1 MAGNLIGKGDNMA
14 TVEKYVPTR
23 WVNET
28 TPIDEN
34 KMNHIE
40 QQLENSQKAENLLS
54 GIIIRDRLPVANQTE
69 RGAITLSNSL
79 NNSNYVD
86 GVAATPKAIYDLKM
100 NSAVVVDNDNGSRVA
115 KKAAIADRLQNDVQ
129 INLASGVTG
138 AVTFNKGG
146 TYSLNATVVPSKH
159 RHTYEQIESYAKAS
173 TPGIVYSFSSPSETP
188 ESPNTYDVPNIAYIR
203 STVRDLTAGINNA
216 QNLANTNRDNLN
228 KILALNPAYVSNS
241 TALGKW
247 KASFDSLLAWKERDF
262 ANYKTEIQNN
272 LNSLS
277 QKDEEL
283 LQLIGSTKLRLET
296 SIASVDSAA
305 KQNATNIQS
314 LTTSA
319 TEDREL
325 LNSVNNMTLELKQS
339 QIRQNAQIELM
350 KKQIDKLEQGLLNL
364 ADHLRLSEDI
374 LFAPRPNSDEQE

>member
-14 TVEKYVPTR
+14 TVEKYIPTR

-28 TPIDEN
+28 TPIDEY

-79 NNSNYVD
+79 NSSNYVD

-203 STVRDLTAGINNA
+203 STVRDLTTGINNA
-216 QNLANTNRDNLN
+216 QTLANTNRDNLN
-228 KILALNPAYVSNS
+228 KVLALNSSYVTNS

-262 ANYKTEIQNN
+262 ANYKTGIQNN

-296 SIASVDSAA
+296 SIASVESAV
-305 KQNATNIQS
+305 KQNAINIQS
-314 LTTSA
+314 LTTA
-319 TEDREL
+319 AREDRKL
-325 LNSVNNMTLELKQS
+325 LNSVDFMTLQLKQVQTRQS
-339 QIRQNAQIELM
+339 ALIEQMKTQIN
-350 KKQIDKLEQGLLNL
+350 KLEQGLLNL
-364 ADHLRLSEDI
+364 ADYLRLSEDI
-374 LFAPRPNSDEQE
+374 LFAPRPNSYEQE

>member
-1 MAGNLIGKGDNMA
+1 MA

-79 NNSNYVD
+79 NSPNYAN

-188 ESPNTYDVPNIAYIR
+188 ENPNTYDVPNIAYIR
-203 STVRDLTAGINNA
+203 STVRDLTASINNA

-228 KILALNPAYVSNS
+228 KVLALNSSYVTNS

-262 ANYKTEIQNN
+262 ANYKTGIQNN

-325 LNSVNNMTLELKQS
+325 LNSVQDMALKLQQS
-339 QIRQNAQIELM
+339 QIQQNAQIELM

>member
-1 MAGNLIGKGDNMA
+1 MA

-28 TPIDEN
+28 TPIDEY

-79 NNSNYVD
+79 NSPNYAN

-203 STVRDLTAGINNA
+203 STVRDLTASINNA
-216 QNLANTNRDNLN
+216 QTLANTNRDNLN
-228 KILALNPAYVSNS
+228 KVLALNSSYVTNS

-247 KASFDSLLAWKERDF
+247 KASFDNLLAWKERDF
-262 ANYKTEIQNN
+262 ANYKTGIQNN

-339 QIRQNAQIELM
+339 QIQQNAQIELM

>member
-1 MAGNLIGKGDNMA
+1 MA

-79 NNSNYVD
+79 NSPNYAN

-159 RHTYEQIESYAKAS
+159 KHTYEQIESYAKAS

-203 STVRDLTAGINNA
+203 STVRDLTASINNA

-228 KILALNPAYVSNS
+228 KVLALNSSYVTNS

-247 KASFDSLLAWKERDF
+247 KASFDNLLAWKERDF

-339 QIRQNAQIELM
+339 QIQQNAQIELM

>member
-1 MAGNLIGKGDNMA
+1 MA

-28 TPIDEN
+28 TPIDEY

-79 NNSNYVD
+79 NSPNYAN

-138 AVTFNKGG
+138 SVTFNKGG
-146 TYSLNATVVPSKH
+146 TYSLNATVIPSKH
-159 RHTYEQIESYAKAS
+159 KHTYEQIESYAKAS
-173 TPGIVYSFSSPSETP
+173 TPGIVYSFSSSSEAP
-188 ESPNTYDVPNIAYIR
+188 ESPNAHDVPNIAYIR
-203 STVRDLTAGINNA
+203 STVRDLTASINNA

-262 ANYKTEIQNN
+262 ANYKTGIQNN

-339 QIRQNAQIELM
+339 QIQQNAQIELM

>member
-1 MAGNLIGKGDNMA
+1 MA

-79 NNSNYVD
+79 NSPNYAN

-138 AVTFNKGG
+138 SVTFNKGG
-146 TYSLNATVVPSKH
+146 TYSLNATVIPSKH
-159 RHTYEQIESYAKAS
+159 KHTYEQIES
-173 TPGIVYSFSSPSETP
+173 
-188 ESPNTYDVPNIAYIR
+188 
-203 STVRDLTAGINNA
+203 
-216 QNLANTNRDNLN
+216 
-228 KILALNPAYVSNS
+228 
-241 TALGKW
+241 
-247 KASFDSLLAWKERDF
+247 
-262 ANYKTEIQNN
+262 
-272 LNSLS
+272 
-277 QKDEEL
+277 
-283 LQLIGSTKLRLET
+283 
-296 SIASVDSAA
+296 
-305 KQNATNIQS
+305 
-314 LTTSA
+314 
-319 TEDREL
+319 
-325 LNSVNNMTLELKQS
+325 
-339 QIRQNAQIELM
+339 
-350 KKQIDKLEQGLLNL
+350 
-364 ADHLRLSEDI
+364 
-374 LFAPRPNSDEQE
+374 

>member
-1 MAGNLIGKGDNMA
+1 MA

-28 TPIDEN
+28 TPIDEY

-79 NNSNYVD
+79 NSPNYAN

-138 AVTFNKGG
+138 SVTFNKGG

-159 RHTYEQIESYAKAS
+159 KHTYEQIESYAKAS

-203 STVRDLTAGINNA
+203 STVRDLTASINNA

-262 ANYKTEIQNN
+262 ANYKTGIQNN

-339 QIRQNAQIELM
+339 QIQQNAQIELM

>member
-1 MAGNLIGKGDNMA
+1 MA

-79 NNSNYVD
+79 NSPNYAN

-138 AVTFNKGG
+138 SVTFNKGG

-203 STVRDLTAGINNA
+203 STVRDLTASINNA

-228 KILALNPAYVSNS
+228 KILALNSSYVTNS

-262 ANYKTEIQNN
+262 ANYKTGIQNN

-339 QIRQNAQIELM
+339 QIQQNAQIELM
-350 KKQIDKLEQGLLNL
+350 KKQISKLEQGLLNL

>member
-1 MAGNLIGKGDNMA
+1 MA

-79 NNSNYVD
+79 NSPNYAN

-138 AVTFNKGG
+138 SVTFNKGG

-203 STVRDLTAGINNA
+203 STVRDLTASINNA

-228 KILALNPAYVSNS
+228 KVLALNSSYVTNS

-247 KASFDSLLAWKERDF
+247 KASFDNLLAWKERDF

-339 QIRQNAQIELM
+339 QIQQNAQIELM

>member
-28 TPIDEN
+28 TPIDEY

-79 NNSNYVD
+79 NSPNYAN

-203 STVRDLTAGINNA
+203 STVRDLTASINNA
-216 QNLANTNRDNLN
+216 QTLANTNRDNLN
-228 KILALNPAYVSNS
+228 KVLALNSSYVTNS

-247 KASFDSLLAWKERDF
+247 KASFDNLLAWKERDF
-262 ANYKTEIQNN
+262 ANYKTGIQNN

-339 QIRQNAQIELM
+339 QIQQNAQIELM
-350 KKQIDKLEQGLLNL
+350 KTQISKLEQGLLNL
-364 ADHLRLSEDI
+364 ADYLRLSEDI

>member
-1 MAGNLIGKGDNMA
+1 MA

-28 TPIDEN
+28 TPIDEY

-79 NNSNYVD
+79 NSPNYAN

-138 AVTFNKGG
+138 SVTFNKGG

-203 STVRDLTAGINNA
+203 STVRDLTASINNA

-228 KILALNPAYVSNS
+228 KILALNSSYVTNS

-247 KASFDSLLAWKERDF
+247 KASFDNLLAWKERDF

-325 LNSVNNMTLELKQS
+325 LNSVQDMVLKLQQS
-339 QIRQNAQIELM
+339 QIQQNAQIELM

>member
-1 MAGNLIGKGDNMA
+1 MA

-79 NNSNYVD
+79 NSSNYAN

-188 ESPNTYDVPNIAYIR
+188 ENPNTYDVPNIAYIR
-203 STVRDLTAGINNA
+203 STVRDLTASINNA

-228 KILALNPAYVSNS
+228 KILALNPTYVSNS

-247 KASFDSLLAWKERDF
+247 KASFDNLLAWKERDF

-325 LNSVNNMTLELKQS
+325 LNSVQDMALKLQQS
-339 QIRQNAQIELM
+339 QIQQNAQIELM

>member
-1 MAGNLIGKGDNMA
+1 MA

-79 NNSNYVD
+79 NSSNYAN

-203 STVRDLTAGINNA
+203 STVRDLTASINNA

-247 KASFDSLLAWKERDF
+247 KASFDNLLAWKERDF

-296 SIASVDSAA
+296 SIASVDSAV

-314 LTTSA
+314 LTTA
-319 TEDREL
+319 AREDRKL

-339 QIRQNAQIELM
+339 QIQQNAQIELM

>member
-1 MAGNLIGKGDNMA
+1 MA

-79 NNSNYVD
+79 NSPNYAN

-129 INLASGVTG
+129 INLASGVAG
-138 AVTFNKGG
+138 SVTFNKGG
-146 TYSLNATVVPSKH
+146 TYSLNATVIPSKH
-159 RHTYEQIESYAKAS
+159 KHTYEQIESYAKAS

-203 STVRDLTAGINNA
+203 STVRDLTASINNA

-228 KILALNPAYVSNS
+228 KILALNSSYVTNS

-262 ANYKTEIQNN
+262 ANYKTGIQNN

-339 QIRQNAQIELM
+339 QIQQNAQIELM

>member
-1 MAGNLIGKGDNMA
+1 MA

-79 NNSNYVD
+79 NSSNYAN

-138 AVTFNKGG
+138 SVTFNKGG

-159 RHTYEQIESYAKAS
+159 KHTYEQIESYAKAS

-203 STVRDLTAGINNA
+203 STVRDLTTGINNA
-216 QNLANTNRDNLN
+216 QTLANTNRDNLN
-228 KILALNPAYVSNS
+228 KVLALNSSYVTNS

-262 ANYKTEIQNN
+262 ANYKTGIQNN

-339 QIRQNAQIELM
+339 QIQQNAQIELM

>member
-1 MAGNLIGKGDNMA
+1 MA

-28 TPIDEN
+28 TPIDEY

-79 NNSNYVD
+79 NSPNYAN

-203 STVRDLTAGINNA
+203 STVRDLTASINNA
-216 QNLANTNRDNLN
+216 QTLANTNRDNLN
-228 KILALNPAYVSNS
+228 KVLALNSSYVTNS

-247 KASFDSLLAWKERDF
+247 KASFDNLLAWKERDF
-262 ANYKTEIQNN
+262 ANYKTGIQNN

-339 QIRQNAQIELM
+339 QIQQNAQIELM
-350 KKQIDKLEQGLLNL
+350 KTQISKLEQGLLNL
-364 ADHLRLSEDI
+364 ADYLRLSEDI

>member
-1 MAGNLIGKGDNMA
+1 MVGILIGKGDNMA

-79 NNSNYVD
+79 NSSNYAN

-146 TYSLNATVVPSKH
+146 TYSLNATVIPSKH
-159 RHTYEQIESYAKAS
+159 KHTYEQIESYAKAS

-188 ESPNTYDVPNIAYIR
+188 ENPNTYDVPNIAYIR
-203 STVRDLTAGINNA
+203 STVRDLTASINNA

-228 KILALNPAYVSNS
+228 KVLALNSSYVTNS
-241 TALGKW
+241 TALGAW
-247 KASFDSLLAWKERDF
+247 KASVDNLLAWKKRDF
-262 ANYKTEIQNN
+262 ENYKTEIQNN

-325 LNSVNNMTLELKQS
+325 LNSVQDMALKLQQS
-339 QIRQNAQIELM
+339 QIQQNAQIELM

>member
-1 MAGNLIGKGDNMA
+1 MAGILIGKGDNMA
-14 TVEKYVPTR
+14 TVEKYIPTR

-79 NNSNYVD
+79 DNPNYVN

-100 NSAVVVDNDNGSRVA
+100 NSAVVVANDNGSRVA
-115 KKAAIADRLQNDVQ
+115 KKAAIADELQSNVQ

-138 AVTFNKGG
+138 TVAFNKGG
-146 TYSLNATVVPSKH
+146 TYSLSATVVPSKH
-159 RHTYEQIESYAKAS
+159 KHTYEQIESYAKAS
-173 TPGIVYSFSSPSETP
+173 TPGIVYSFSSSSEAP
-188 ESPNTYDVPNIAYIR
+188 ESPNSYDVPNIAYIR
-203 STVRDLTAGINNA
+203 SAVSDLTASINNA
-216 QNLANTNRDNLN
+216 QTLANTNRDNLI
-228 KILALNPAYVSNS
+228 KVLALNPTYVSSS

-283 LQLIGSTKLRLET
+283 FQLIGSTKLRLET
-296 SIASVDSAA
+296 SIASVDSIA
-305 KQNATNIQS
+305 KQNTTNIQS
-314 LTTSA
+314 LTTST

-325 LNSVNNMTLELKQS
+325 LHGVEDMVSKLQQS
-339 QIRQNAQIELM
+339 QLQQSAQIELM
-350 KKQIDKLEQGLLNL
+350 KKQINKLEQGLLNL
-364 ADHLRLSEDI
+364 ADHLRVSDDI
-374 LFAPRPNSDEQE
+374 LFAPRPNLDEQE

>member
-1 MAGNLIGKGDNMA
+1 MA

-28 TPIDEN
+28 TPIDED

-79 NNSNYVD
+79 NNSNYVN

-129 INLASGVTG
+129 INLTSGVTG
-138 AVTFNKGG
+138 SVTFNKGG

-159 RHTYEQIESYAKAS
+159 KHTYEQIESYAKAS
-173 TPGIVYSFSSPSETP
+173 TPGIVYSFSSSSEAP
-188 ESPNTYDVPNIAYIR
+188 ENPNAHDVPNIAYIR
-203 STVRDLTAGINNA
+203 STVRDLTTGINNA
-216 QNLANTNRDNLN
+216 QTLANTNRDNLN
-228 KILALNPAYVSNS
+228 KVLALNSSYVTNS

-339 QIRQNAQIELM
+339 QIQQNAQIELM

>member
-1 MAGNLIGKGDNMA
+1 MA

-28 TPIDEN
+28 TPIDEY

-79 NNSNYVD
+79 NSPNYAN

-159 RHTYEQIESYAKAS
+159 KHTYEQIESYAKAS

-203 STVRDLTAGINNA
+203 STVRDLTTGINNA
-216 QNLANTNRDNLN
+216 QTLANTNRDNLN
-228 KILALNPAYVSNS
+228 KVLALNSSYVTNS

-247 KASFDSLLAWKERDF
+247 KASFDNLLAWKERDF
-262 ANYKTEIQNN
+262 ANYKTGIQNN

-296 SIASVDSAA
+296 SIASVDSAT

-314 LTTSA
+314 LITSA

-325 LNSVNNMTLELKQS
+325 LHSVEDMVSKLQQS
-339 QIRQNAQIELM
+339 QPQQNAQIELM
-350 KKQIDKLEQGLLNL
+350 KKQINKLEQGLLNL

>member
-28 TPIDEN
+28 TPIDEY

-79 NNSNYVD
+79 NSSNYAN

-138 AVTFNKGG
+138 SVTFNKGG

-173 TPGIVYSFSSPSETP
+173 TPGIVYSFSSSSEAP
-188 ESPNTYDVPNIAYIR
+188 ENPNTYDVPNIAYIR
-203 STVRDLTAGINNA
+203 STVRDLTASINNA

-228 KILALNPAYVSNS
+228 KVLALNSSYVTNS

-262 ANYKTEIQNN
+262 ANYKTGIQNN

-296 SIASVDSAA
+296 SIASVDSIA
-305 KQNATNIQS
+305 KKNATNIQS

-325 LNSVNNMTLELKQS
+325 LNSVQDMALKLQQS
-339 QIRQNAQIELM
+339 QIQQNAQIELM

>member
-1 MAGNLIGKGDNMA
+1 MA

-79 NNSNYVD
+79 NSPNYAN

-138 AVTFNKGG
+138 TVTFNKGG

-203 STVRDLTAGINNA
+203 STVRDLTASINNA
-216 QNLANTNRDNLN
+216 QTLANTNRDNLN
-228 KILALNPAYVSNS
+228 KVLALNSSYVTNS

-325 LNSVNNMTLELKQS
+325 LNSVQDMALKLQQS
-339 QIRQNAQIELM
+339 QIQQNAQIELM

>member
-1 MAGNLIGKGDNMA
+1 MA

-79 NNSNYVD
+79 NSSNYAN

-188 ESPNTYDVPNIAYIR
+188 ENPNTYDVPNIAYIR
-203 STVRDLTAGINNA
+203 SAVSDLTASINNA

-228 KILALNPAYVSNS
+228 KILALNPTYVSNS

-247 KASFDSLLAWKERDF
+247 KASFDSLLAWKEKDF

-339 QIRQNAQIELM
+339 QIQQNAQIELM

>member
-1 MAGNLIGKGDNMA
+1 MA

-79 NNSNYVD
+79 NSPNYAN

-138 AVTFNKGG
+138 SVTFNKGG

-173 TPGIVYSFSSPSETP
+173 TPGIVYSFSSSLEAP
-188 ESPNTYDVPNIAYIR
+188 ESPNTHDVPNITYIR
-203 STVRDLTAGINNA
+203 NTVRDLTTGINNA
-216 QNLANTNRDNLN
+216 QTLANTNRDNLN
-228 KILALNPAYVSNS
+228 KVLALNSSYVTNS

-247 KASFDSLLAWKERDF
+247 KASFDNLLAWKERDF

-319 TEDREL
+319 TEDRQS
-325 LNSVNNMTLELKQS
+325 LNSVKDMALELKQS
-339 QIRQNAQIELM
+339 QLQQDKQIELM
-350 KKQIDKLEQGLLNL
+350 KTQISKLEQGLLNL
-364 ADHLRLSEDI
+364 ADYLRLSEDI
-374 LFAPRPNSDEQE
+374 LFAPRPKLDEQE

>member
-79 NNSNYVD
+79 NSPNYAN

-339 QIRQNAQIELM
+339 QIQQNAQIELM

>member
-1 MAGNLIGKGDNMA
+1 MA

-79 NNSNYVD
+79 NSPNYAN

-138 AVTFNKGG
+138 SVTFNKGG

-159 RHTYEQIESYAKAS
+159 KHTYEQIESYAKAS
-173 TPGIVYSFSSPSETP
+173 TPGIVYSFSSSSEAP
-188 ESPNTYDVPNIAYIR
+188 ESPNAHDVPNIAYIR
-203 STVRDLTAGINNA
+203 STVRDLTASINNA

-228 KILALNPAYVSNS
+228 KILALNSSYVTNS

-262 ANYKTEIQNN
+262 ANYKTGIQNN

-325 LNSVNNMTLELKQS
+325 LNSVQDMVLKLQQS
-339 QIRQNAQIELM
+339 QIQQNAQIELM

-364 ADHLRLSEDI
+364 TEHLKVSEDI
-374 LFAPRPNSDEQE
+374 LFAPQQNLDEQE

>member
-1 MAGNLIGKGDNMA
+1 MA

-79 NNSNYVD
+79 NSPNYAN

-138 AVTFNKGG
+138 SVTFNKGG

-203 STVRDLTAGINNA
+203 STVRDLTASINNA

-228 KILALNPAYVSNS
+228 KILALNSSYVTNS

-262 ANYKTEIQNN
+262 ANYKAGIQNN

-339 QIRQNAQIELM
+339 QIQQNAQIELM

>member
-1 MAGNLIGKGDNMA
+1 MA

-79 NNSNYVD
+79 NSPNYAN

-146 TYSLNATVVPSKH
+146 TYSLNATVIPSKH
-159 RHTYEQIESYAKAS
+159 KHTYEQIESYAKAS

-203 STVRDLTAGINNA
+203 STVRDLTASINNA

-228 KILALNPAYVSNS
+228 KILALNSSYVTNS

-262 ANYKTEIQNN
+262 ANYKTGIQNN

-325 LNSVNNMTLELKQS
+325 LNSVQDMALKLQQS
-339 QIRQNAQIELM
+339 QIQQNAQIELM

>member
-1 MAGNLIGKGDNMA
+1 MA

-79 NNSNYVD
+79 NSPNYAN

-138 AVTFNKGG
+138 SVTFNKGG
-146 TYSLNATVVPSKH
+146 TYSLNATVIPSKH
-159 RHTYEQIESYAKAS
+159 KHTYEQIESYAKAS

-203 STVRDLTAGINNA
+203 STVRDLTASINNA

-228 KILALNPAYVSNS
+228 KILALNSSYVTNS

-262 ANYKTEIQNN
+262 ANYKTGIQNN

-339 QIRQNAQIELM
+339 QIQQNAQIELM

>member
-1 MAGNLIGKGDNMA
+1 MA

-28 TPIDEN
+28 TPIDEY

-79 NNSNYVD
+79 NSPNYAN

-138 AVTFNKGG
+138 SVTFNKGG

-159 RHTYEQIESYAKAS
+159 KHTYEQIESYAKAS

-203 STVRDLTAGINNA
+203 STVRDLTTGINNA
-216 QNLANTNRDNLN
+216 QTLANTNRDNLN
-228 KILALNPAYVSNS
+228 KVLALNSSYVTNS

-247 KASFDSLLAWKERDF
+247 KASFDNLLAWKERDF

-339 QIRQNAQIELM
+339 QIQQNAQIELM

>member
-1 MAGNLIGKGDNMA
+1 MA

-28 TPIDEN
+28 TPIDED

-54 GIIIRDRLPVANQTE
+54 GIIIRDRLPIANQTE

-79 NNSNYVD
+79 DNSSYVN

-100 NSAVVVDNDNGSRVA
+100 NSAVVVNNDDGSRVA
-115 KKAAIADRLQNDVQ
+115 KKAAIADKLQNDVQ
-129 INLASGVTG
+129 INLTTGVTG
-138 AVTFNKGG
+138 SVTFNKGG

-159 RHTYEQIESYAKAS
+159 KHTYEQIESYAKAS
-173 TPGIVYSFSSPSETP
+173 TPGIVYSFSSSSEAP
-188 ESPNTYDVPNIAYIR
+188 EIPKAHDVPNIAYIR
-203 STVRDLTAGINNA
+203 SAVSDLTTGINNA
-216 QNLANTNRDNLN
+216 QTLANTNRDNLI
-228 KILALNPAYVSNS
+228 KVLALNPTYVSNS

-283 LQLIGSTKLRLET
+283 FQLIGATKLRLET
-296 SIASVDSAA
+296 SIASVDSIA
-305 KQNATNIQS
+305 KQNKTNIQS
-314 LTTSA
+314 LTTST

-325 LNSVNNMTLELKQS
+325 LNSVNNMALELKQS
-339 QIRQNAQIELM
+339 QLQQKTQIELM

-364 ADHLRLSEDI
+364 AEHLTVSEDI
-374 LFAPRPNSDEQE
+374 LFAPRPNLDEQE

>member
-1 MAGNLIGKGDNMA
+1 MA

-54 GIIIRDRLPVANQTE
+54 GIIIRDRLPIANQTE
-69 RGAITLSNSL
+69 RGAITLSKSL

-100 NSAVVVDNDNGSRVA
+100 NSAVVVNNDDGSRVA
-115 KKAAIADRLQNDVQ
+115 KKSAIADELQNDVQ

-138 AVTFNKGG
+138 SVTFNKGG
-146 TYSLNATVVPSKH
+146 TYSLNTTVVPSKH

-173 TPGIVYSFSSPSETP
+173 TPGIVYSFSSSSEAP
-188 ESPNTYDVPNIAYIR
+188 ENPNAHDVPNIAYIR
-203 STVRDLTAGINNA
+203 RTVSDLTASINNA
-216 QNLANTNRDNLN
+216 QTLANTNRDNLI
-228 KILALNPAYVSNS
+228 KVLALNPTYVSSS

-339 QIRQNAQIELM
+339 QIQQNAQIELM

>member
-1 MAGNLIGKGDNMA
+1 MA

-79 NNSNYVD
+79 DNSSYVN

-115 KKAAIADRLQNDVQ
+115 KKAAIADRLQNDVK
-129 INLASGVTG
+129 INLTSGVTG
-138 AVTFNKGG
+138 TVTFNKGG
-146 TYSLNATVVPSKH
+146 TYSLSATVVPSKH
-159 RHTYEQIESYAKAS
+159 KHTYEQIESYAKAS

-203 STVRDLTAGINNA
+203 STVRDLTTGINNA
-216 QNLANTNRDNLN
+216 QTLANTNRDNFWFLN
-228 KILALNPAYVSNS
+228 NGIIIACEEFEVDGLNIIIAIKSNC
-241 TALGKW
+241 
-247 KASFDSLLAWKERDF
+247 
-262 ANYKTEIQNN
+262 
-272 LNSLS
+272 
-277 QKDEEL
+277 
-283 LQLIGSTKLRLET
+283 
-296 SIASVDSAA
+296 
-305 KQNATNIQS
+305 
-314 LTTSA
+314 
-319 TEDREL
+319 
-325 LNSVNNMTLELKQS
+325 
-339 QIRQNAQIELM
+339 
-350 KKQIDKLEQGLLNL
+350 
-364 ADHLRLSEDI
+364 
-374 LFAPRPNSDEQE
+374 

>member
-1 MAGNLIGKGDNMA
+1 M
-14 TVEKYVPTR
+14 
-23 WVNET
+23 
-28 TPIDEN
+28 
-34 KMNHIE
+34 
-40 QQLENSQKAENLLS
+40 
-54 GIIIRDRLPVANQTE
+54 
-69 RGAITLSNSL
+69 
-79 NNSNYVD
+79 
-86 GVAATPKAIYDLKM
+86 
-100 NSAVVVDNDNGSRVA
+100 
-115 KKAAIADRLQNDVQ
+115 
-129 INLASGVTG
+129 
-138 AVTFNKGG
+138 
-146 TYSLNATVVPSKH
+146 
-159 RHTYEQIESYAKAS
+159 
-173 TPGIVYSFSSPSETP
+173 YSFSSSSEAP
-188 ESPNTYDVPNIAYIR
+188 ESPNAHDVPNIAYIR
-203 STVRDLTAGINNA
+203 STVRDLTASINNA

-228 KILALNPAYVSNS
+228 KILALNSSYVTNS

-247 KASFDSLLAWKERDF
+247 KASFDNLLAWKERDF

-325 LNSVNNMTLELKQS
+325 LNSVQDMALKLQQS
-339 QIRQNAQIELM
+339 QIQQNAQIELM

>member
-1 MAGNLIGKGDNMA
+1 MA

-79 NNSNYVD
+79 NSPNYAN

-129 INLASGVTG
+129 INLTSGVTG
-138 AVTFNKGG
+138 SVTFNKGG

-159 RHTYEQIESYAKAS
+159 KHTYEQIESYAKAS

-203 STVRDLTAGINNA
+203 STVRDLTTGINNA
-216 QNLANTNRDNLN
+216 QTLANTNRDNLN
-228 KILALNPAYVSNS
+228 KVLALNSSYVTNS

-339 QIRQNAQIELM
+339 QIQQNAQIELM

>member
-1 MAGNLIGKGDNMA
+1 MA

-28 TPIDEN
+28 TPIDED

-54 GIIIRDRLPVANQTE
+54 GIIIRDRLPIANQTE

-79 NNSNYVD
+79 DNSSYVN

-100 NSAVVVDNDNGSRVA
+100 NSAVVVSNDDGSRVA
-115 KKAAIADRLQNDVQ
+115 KKAAIADKLQNDVQ
-129 INLASGVTG
+129 INLTTGVTG
-138 AVTFNKGG
+138 SVAFNKGG

-159 RHTYEQIESYAKAS
+159 KHTYEQIESYAKAS
-173 TPGIVYSFSSPSETP
+173 TPGIVYSFSSSSEAP
-188 ESPNTYDVPNIAYIR
+188 ERPNSYDVPNIAYIR
-203 STVRDLTAGINNA
+203 SAVSDLTASINNA
-216 QNLANTNRDNLN
+216 QTLANTNRDNLI
-228 KILALNPAYVSNS
+228 KVLALNPSYVSNS

-283 LQLIGSTKLRLET
+283 FQLIGSTKSRLET
-296 SIASVDSAA
+296 SIASVDSIA
-305 KQNATNIQS
+305 KQNTTNIQL
-314 LTTSA
+314 LTTST

-325 LNSVNNMTLELKQS
+325 LHSVEGMVSKLQQS
-339 QIRQNAQIELM
+339 QLQQSAQIELM
-350 KKQIDKLEQGLLNL
+350 KTQINKLEQGLLNL
-364 ADHLRLSEDI
+364 ADHLRVSEDI
-374 LFAPRPNSDEQE
+374 LFAPRPNLDEQE

>member
-1 MAGNLIGKGDNMA
+1 MA

-28 TPIDEN
+28 TPIDEY

-40 QQLENSQKAENLLS
+40 EQLENSQKAENLLS

-79 NNSNYVD
+79 NNSDYVN

-115 KKAAIADRLQNDVQ
+115 KKAAIADRLQNDVK
-129 INLASGVTG
+129 INLTSGVTG
-138 AVTFNKGG
+138 SVAFNKGG
-146 TYSLNATVVPSKH
+146 TYSLSATVVPSKH
-159 RHTYEQIESYAKAS
+159 KHTYEQIESYAKAS

-188 ESPNTYDVPNIAYIR
+188 ENPNTYDVPNIAYIR
-203 STVRDLTAGINNA
+203 STVRDLTTGINNA
-216 QNLANTNRDNLN
+216 QTLANTNRDNLN
-228 KILALNPAYVSNS
+228 KVLALNPSYVSNS

-283 LQLIGSTKLRLET
+283 FQLIGSTKLRLET
-296 SIASVDSAA
+296 SIASVDSAV

-339 QIRQNAQIELM
+339 QIQQNAQIELM
-350 KKQIDKLEQGLLNL
+350 KKQINKLEQGLLNL